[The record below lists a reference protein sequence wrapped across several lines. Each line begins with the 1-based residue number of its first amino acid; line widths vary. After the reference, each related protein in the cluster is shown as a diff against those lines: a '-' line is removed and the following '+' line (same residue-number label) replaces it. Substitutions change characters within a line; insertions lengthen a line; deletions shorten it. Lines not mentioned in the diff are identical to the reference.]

1 MWEVSMSEAASFFAA
16 KLAYETD
23 SWDLVLALE
32 EGAAVVVVDARSSE
46 AFAREHLPGAISFPH
61 RLMNEEST
69 STLDRHRRYVVY
81 CDGIGCNASTK
92 GSLKLAQLGFD
103 VRELIGGLD
112 WWKRDGYATEGS
124 AAQEGRRVVCGCA

>member
-1 MWEVSMSEAASFFAA
+1 MDEAARHFAA

-23 SWDLVLALE
+23 SWDLFTALE
-32 EGAAVVVVDARSSE
+32 EGMSIVVVDARSPE
-46 AFAREHLPGAISFPH
+46 AYAVEHIPGAISFPH

-92 GSLKLAQLGFD
+92 GSLKLAQMGFD

-124 AAQEGRRVVCGCA
+124 TAREGRRAACGCA